1 MRREMEQM
9 NADFDEIRQI
19 MGPMFRDLGGDL
31 NHLGS
36 IMSGHPGLNDP
47 NGSFTSTSTS
57 ISITTSEDGSLQETR
72 TVRTIGPDGVP
83 KEETTV
89 RNIDTGDMI
98 TPFPLRGDSMN
109 RRQPSLRYRY

>member
-1 MRREMEQM
+1 MEQM

-36 IMSGHPGLNDP
+36 IMSGHPGLSDP

-72 TVRTIGPDGVP
+72 TVRTIGPVGVP

-89 RNIDTGDMI
+89 RKIDTGDMI

>member
-1 MRREMEQM
+1 MEQM
-9 NADFDEIRQI
+9 NAEFDEFRQI

-36 IMSGHPGLNDP
+36 IMNGHPGLNDP

-57 ISITTSEDGSLQETR
+57 ISITTGEDGSLQETR
-72 TVRTIGPDGVP
+72 TVRTIGPDGIP

-109 RRQPSLRYRY
+109 RPPSLR